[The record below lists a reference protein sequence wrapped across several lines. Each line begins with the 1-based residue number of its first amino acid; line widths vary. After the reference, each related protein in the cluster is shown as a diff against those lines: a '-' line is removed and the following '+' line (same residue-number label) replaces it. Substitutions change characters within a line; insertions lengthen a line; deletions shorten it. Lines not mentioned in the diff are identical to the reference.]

1 MVRHLGSEPELRQ
14 GSDPLAPDKGK
25 RDNMTAAALV
35 APPRSAGRNWN
46 LNLDSPTTGGTEVTQ
61 RTQHAAQIVL
71 IVAIAVVLIAGIVA
85 YSLVAYQCIIHGYR
99 RVVSYGPNGWKVW
112 QFRIVCSK

>member
-1 MVRHLGSEPELRQ
+1 MVRDLGSEPELRQ

-46 LNLDSPTTGGTEVTQ
+46 LNLDPPTTGGPEVTQ
-61 RTQHAAQIVL
+61 RTQHALRQ
-71 IVAIAVVLIAGIVA
+71 VVRAGGA
-85 YSLVAYQCIIHGYR
+85 APAMCGAPFTHRTCSIHA
-99 RVVSYGPNGWKVW
+99 
-112 QFRIVCSK
+112 

>member
-1 MVRHLGSEPELRQ
+1 
-14 GSDPLAPDKGK
+14 
-25 RDNMTAAALV
+25 MTAAALV

-46 LNLDSPTTGGTEVTQ
+46 LILDSPTPGGGTEVTQ

-85 YSLVAYQCIIHGYR
+85 YSLVAYQCISHGYR
-99 RVVSYGPNGWKVW
+99 RVVSYGPNGWRVW
-112 QFRIVCSK
+112 QFRIVCSR